1 MGYWWPPTQGINHDK
16 AHRVRHFA
24 QHRKLGEDIA
34 RQQANN
40 EGDDDEDPTEGGVMV
55 GIGRRSHS
63 SMSRCTRVCRFSYS
77 ICTAGGGVHCTAVL
91 QPHTGSSGRQG
102 EPALCKERSCTH
114 LTSLTV
120 LAVPVNERCCFD
132 LLHPEPNQRW
142 RCAEKIHC
150 RSDVKKRYGPV
161 AAAGILRK

>member
-34 RQQANN
+34 RQQAND

-63 SMSRCTRVCRFSYS
+63 STPRCTRVQ
-77 ICTAGGGVHCTAVL
+77 IQL
-91 QPHTGSSGRQG
+91 
-102 EPALCKERSCTH
+102 L
-114 LTSLTV
+114 
-120 LAVPVNERCCFD
+120 D
-132 LLHPEPNQRW
+132 LHN
-142 RCAEKIHC
+142 
-150 RSDVKKRYGPV
+150 
-161 AAAGILRK
+161 